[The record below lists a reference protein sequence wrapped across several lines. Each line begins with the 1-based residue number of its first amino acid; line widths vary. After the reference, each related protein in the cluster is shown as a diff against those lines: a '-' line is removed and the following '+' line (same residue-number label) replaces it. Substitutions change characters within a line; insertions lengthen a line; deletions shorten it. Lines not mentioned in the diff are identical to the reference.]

1 MSFYKNE
8 NGSLLCGPNFVEN
21 QNYSLQ
27 RSNHEEYTY
36 PVDGWYWFETD
47 EEARAFFGLPEPKP
61 YVPEMPPLPPG
72 YSPYMPYP
80 YAQGAYLH
88 NGEMEQQPPQ

>member
-21 QNYSLQ
+21 ANYSLH
-27 RSNHEEYTY
+27 RERHEEYTY
-36 PVDGWYWFETD
+36 PVDGWYWFEND

-61 YVPEMPPLPPG
+61 SIPEAPAGYPLPYNPYG
-72 YSPYMPYP
+72 YPPFPFPNM
-80 YAQGAYLH
+80 
-88 NGEMEQQPPQ
+88 GESEQQAQQ